1 MTASSYSL
9 FLLCVFIIAF
19 LFSACGQGGA
29 SGFLAVMSLFSVDP
43 VLMKSSALLLNVFVT
58 MISFYNYYKSGHFN
72 IKLFIPLIILS
83 IPMSFF
89 GASIVVDAA
98 IYRRILGICLLIT
111 AITFFVGLKKSEEET
126 KRMPFAA
133 GLLTGAIIGFLSGLV
148 GIGGGI
154 LLSPIMLFFKW
165 ASFKKVSAITS
176 LFILVNSISG
186 IGGILSSGAHLSSS
200 IFLWILIAIVAAL
213 IGSYWGSRKAPVYVL
228 KKVLATILLIASVKL
243 LLL

>member
-58 MISFYNYYKSGHFN
+58 IISFYNYYKSGHFN

-83 IPMSFF
+83 IPMAFF
-89 GASIVVDAA
+89 GASIIVDAA

-213 IGSYWGSRKAPVYVL
+213 IGSYWGSRKAPVYFL

-243 LLL
+243 LFL